1 MLLIFGLVPQNLYQL
16 FIMIHMKI
24 SMELYVVENILHS
37 IHQQIFIGW
46 IKNFIKK
53 LITNVI
59 ILHRKPPMKMAF
71 I

>member
-1 MLLIFGLVPQNLYQL
+1 MLLIFGLVHQNQYPL

-24 SMELYVVENILHS
+24 FMVLYVVENILHF
-37 IHQQIFIGW
+37 IHQQIFIGS

-53 LITNVI
+53 LIMNVI
-59 ILHRKPPMKMAF
+59 ILHKILPMKMVL